1 MKFVDQ
7 AAISVRS
14 GNGGPGCTSFRREK
28 FIEKGGPDG
37 GDGGDGGDVVLKVD
51 PRKKT
56 LYDYRRIKFHKAE
69 NGRPGQ
75 GSQKH
80 GRNGKGKIIELPPG
94 TTVYNQET
102 DDLIIDLTE
111 NDQTFIIAKGG
122 KGGRGNKRFATSTNQ
137 APRYSQPGLP
147 GEELS
152 LRLELKLIADAG
164 IIGMPNAGKSTLLSR
179 ISNARP
185 RVAEYPFTTLTPAIG
200 MIEPDFG
207 EPFAVADIPGLIEGA
222 HEGTGLG
229 IKFLKHVERTG
240 ILIHLIDVSA
250 IDPETPSRELDM
262 INRELALYSEKL
274 AAKQQMIVLNKIDLT
289 GAAQKA
295 DIFKKS
301 LDSEQQIHT
310 ISAATGEGIPSF
322 LQALT
327 QMIHNT

>member
-56 LYDYRRIKFHKAE
+56 LYDYRRIKFHKGE

-75 GSQKH
+75 GSRKH
-80 GRNGKGKIIELPPG
+80 GRNGKEKIIELPPG
-94 TTVYNQET
+94 TTVYNEET
-102 DDLIIDLTE
+102 EELIVDLTE
-111 NDQTFIIAKGG
+111 NDQTFIIARGG

-147 GEELS
+147 GEELN

-229 IKFLKHVERTG
+229 IEFLKHVERTG

-250 IDPETPSRELDM
+250 IDPQAPTRELDL
-262 INRELALYSEKL
+262 INREMALYSEKL

-289 GAAQKA
+289 GAARKA

-301 LDSEQQIHT
+301 ADSGQLHS